1 MSLLIYSICISE
13 VEEDTDSIQPPPQ
26 KKLRPSLFAHYTDS
40 VPEPEDNGRLEKLL
54 SHYIDTVNAVSFD
67 CDTKL
72 ADICRQKEFQPL
84 AYLFESILTVP
95 ASSAGRNC
103 LSHWCLPS
111 VHSSEHFAHIS
122 NSRRCHLSLS
132 LSLSNCSCEYNFW
145 PHHCQL
151 WPSVLLL
158 ALASRVLGLG
168 LGTQVLGLGLG
179 LDTPRP
185 WPWPCDLCPWP
196 WVPSPC

>member
-95 ASSAGRNC
+95 ASSAAVERKFSKSGLIARPHRAKMSDK
-103 LSHWCLPS
+103 LL
-111 VHSSEHFAHIS
+111 E
-122 NSRRCHLSLS
+122 SLMCAKCS
-132 LSLSNCSCEYNFW
+132 LK
-145 PHHCQL
+145 
-151 WPSVLLL
+151 
-158 ALASRVLGLG
+158 
-168 LGTQVLGLGLG
+168 
-179 LDTPRP
+179 
-185 WPWPCDLCPWP
+185 
-196 WVPSPC
+196 